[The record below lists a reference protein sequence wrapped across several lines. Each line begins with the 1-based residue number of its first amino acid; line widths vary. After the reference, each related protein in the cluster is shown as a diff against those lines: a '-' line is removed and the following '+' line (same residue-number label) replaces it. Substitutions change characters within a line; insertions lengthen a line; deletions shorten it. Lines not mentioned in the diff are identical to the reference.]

1 MMQNPAFLAESA
13 GLLPLTERLCY
24 LECRSRSPRTLR
36 GIPEV
41 ESDPSNDQNF

>member
-24 LECRSRSPRTLR
+24 LNAEIALHA
-36 GIPEV
+36 
-41 ESDPSNDQNF
+41 PSGASQRLSLT